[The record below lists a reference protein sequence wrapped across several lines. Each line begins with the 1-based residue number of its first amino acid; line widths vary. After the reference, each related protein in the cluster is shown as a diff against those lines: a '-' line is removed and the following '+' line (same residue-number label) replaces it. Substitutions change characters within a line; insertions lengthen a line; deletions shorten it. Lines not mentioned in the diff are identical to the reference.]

1 MSPTLSIAA
10 SLSPEIRQDIG
21 IQVLSGTQPISHLAA
36 AHQVSRKFIY
46 QQGDKAQR
54 SLDEL
59 FAPSAG
65 NDEVLFHLPV
75 TKSWLYQ
82 LILGLVLICHSSYR
96 GVVELFRDLF
106 DLPMSIGTVHNR
118 LESAAVT
125 ATNLNQSQDL
135 SSIEVGL
142 LDEIFQANRP
152 VLVGVDAASTYCYL
166 LQSVEHRDEDT
177 WGCHQQWCTLGRSLD
192 PKYTIADGGSGLRAG
207 QKAVMPSIACHGDV
221 FHIQRQFGQV
231 LNGLVRQAQGATARR
246 IKVEQQIAKANLT
259 PATTRKLRI
268 QQVKTTRRE
277 VGLLA
282 RVEDVR
288 TLLQWFSHDV
298 LMLAGPELSV
308 RQELFDFIATELK
321 QRGGQSYPTIRKLA
335 TALHNQRDQ
344 LLAFAGVLDQKLAD
358 IAQRFELPQQAVRDV
373 CLLHRKLNTSNAY
386 WERWNELHSQLSAE
400 FYEVIQ
406 AVDEALKR
414 TPRASS
420 MVENLN
426 SRLRNY
432 FFLRRSLGDNYLN
445 LLQFFLNHRQFMR
458 SLKPERVGK
467 SPKALLTGKLHP
479 HWLELLGFKR
489 FQSA

>member
-10 SLSPEIRQDIG
+10 SLSPDIRQDIG
-21 IQVLSGTQPISHLAA
+21 IQVLSGTQPISHLAT

-54 SLDEL
+54 SLDES

-65 NDEVLFHLPV
+65 NDDVLFHLPV

-106 DLPMSIGTVHNR
+106 DLPISIGTVHNR

-125 ATNLNQSQDL
+125 ASQINQSQDL
-135 SSIEVGL
+135 SGIEVGL
-142 LDEIFQANRP
+142 LDEIFQADKP

-166 LQSVEHRDEDT
+166 LKGVEHRDEDT
-177 WGCHQQWCTLGRSLD
+177 WGWHLLD
-192 PKYTIADGGSGLRAG
+192 AMAQGFAPKYTIADGGSGLRAG
-207 QKAVMPSIACHGDV
+207 QKAVMPEIPYHGDV

-231 LNGLVRQAQGATARR
+231 LSGLVRQAQGATTRR
-246 IKVEQQIAKANLT
+246 IKVEQQMAKANLT
-259 PATTRKLRI
+259 PKTTRKLRI
-268 QQVKTTRRE
+268 QQVKATRRE
-277 VGLLA
+277 AGLLA
-282 RVEDVR
+282 RVEDIR

-298 LMLAGPELSV
+298 LMLAGPELSI
-308 RQELFDFIATELK
+308 RQELFNFIVREVK

-344 LLAFAGVLDQKLAD
+344 LLAFAGVLDQKLVE
-358 IAQRFELPQQAVRDV
+358 IAEDFELPLPTVRAV
-373 CLLHRKLNTSNAY
+373 CLLHRKQPTSDAY
-386 WERWNELHSQLSAE
+386 WMRWNQLHTQLSGK
-400 FYEVIQ
+400 FHGVMI
-406 AVDEALKR
+406 AVGEALKT

-432 FFLRRSLGDNYLN
+432 FFLRKRLGDSYLS
-445 LLQFFLNHRQFMR
+445 LLQFFCNHRCFLR
-458 SLKPERVGK
+458 SRVPERVGK
-467 SPKALLTGKLHP
+467 SPKQLLTGLPHS
-479 HWLELLGFKR
+479 HWLELLGFER
-489 FQSA
+489 FQKA